1 MSFTTRD
8 PAATQAPGHFQLNP
22 AGRNSF
28 GEFPR
33 RLLTDSPERF
43 RGRRFARFLK
53 FAKTLRGDWQA
64 IPVTQH

>member
-1 MSFTTRD
+1 MSFTTYDRG
-8 PAATQAPGHFQLNP
+8 ATQAPGHFHLNP
-22 AGRNSF
+22 TGRNSF

-33 RLLTDSPERF
+33 RLLGQYRKGY
-43 RGRRFARFLK
+43 RHFARFLK

>member
-1 MSFTTRD
+1 MSFTTCDRG
-8 PAATQAPGHFQLNP
+8 ATQAPGHFQLNP

-33 RLLTDSPERF
+33 RLLGQYRK
-43 RGRRFARFLK
+43 GYRRFARFLK